1 MMQRRWEMRKERSRE
16 KEGKERDEALR
27 GSVKGKWIAQVEEL

>member
-1 MMQRRWEMRKERSRE
+1 MKMRKERSNE

-27 GSVKGKWIAQVEEL
+27 RNVKGKWIAQVEEL